1 MPVQPG
7 FATFRTLMM
16 AAAFLLPGAT
26 AMADSAVWRVSDGSQ
41 QIYLGGTVHLLRPSD
56 YPLPAAFDMA
66 YGEADSVYFETD
78 ISALSDI
85 GTQMRMMQQLTYS
98 DDRTLR
104 SVLNDEAYAALS
116 GYVAQL
122 GLPMA
127 ALEKFRPGLLVSTL
141 QVLEVQQMGF
151 TPEGV
156 DAHFNARA
164 MDDGKPVGELESV
177 ESQIGY
183 LARMGEGSE
192 SEFVLLSLE
201 DMEELRESIEEMVGA
216 WRSGDNERLADL
228 FVDELREQVP
238 DVYDVL
244 LVERNNAWMP
254 LIEDLFERD
263 GTEFVLVGAAHLV
276 GEDGLLTQLEAKGY
290 QVSQLE

>member
-7 FATFRTLMM
+7 IATLRPLTM
-16 AAAFLLPGAT
+16 AAVFLLSGAN
-26 AMADSAVWRVSDGSQ
+26 AMADSAVWRVSDGDEH
-41 QIYLGGTVHLLRPSD
+41 IYLGGTVHLLRPSD

-66 YGEADSVYFETD
+66 YGEADVVYFETD

-85 GTQMRMMQQLTYS
+85 GTQMRMMQQLTYN

-116 GYVAQL
+116 GYVAQF
-122 GLPMA
+122 GLPMV

-141 QVLEVQQMGF
+141 QVLEFQQMGF

-164 MDDGKPVGELESV
+164 VSDGKPVRELESV

-192 SEFVLLSLE
+192 SEFVVLSLE
-201 DMEELRESIEEMVGA
+201 DMEEIRSSIESMVGA
-216 WRSGDNERLADL
+216 WRSGDNELLADL

-238 DVYDVL
+238 DVYDSL

-254 LIEDLFERD
+254 LIEDLFQQD

-276 GEDGLLTQLEAKGY
+276 GEDGLLTQLEDKGY